1 MTEPVTIT
9 MKHIHTGHTI
19 QVELGA
25 NSTEARMHIE
35 NAEWLNYRGDPKEM
49 MDAIRSLDKLNIGED
64 VPEFEPAYGM
74 EFFNDPDCFEFN
86 PPADKVMFPDK
97 TEEEEKRGAR

>member
-1 MTEPVTIT
+1 MKLE
-9 MKHIHTGHTI
+9 MKHIHTGGVI

-35 NAEWLNYRGDPKEM
+35 NAEWLNYRADPKEM
-49 MDAIRSLDKLNIGED
+49 MDALRSLDKLNIGQD

-74 EFFNDPDCFEFN
+74 EYFTDPDFEFN
-86 PPADKVMFPDK
+86 PPADRVIGNQ
-97 TEEEEKRGAR
+97 TEEEEKRR

>member
-1 MTEPVTIT
+1 MKLE
-9 MKHIHTGHTI
+9 MKHIHTGGVI

-35 NAEWLNYRGDPKEM
+35 NAEWLNYRADPKEM
-49 MDAIRSLDKLNIGED
+49 MDALRSLDELNIGED

-74 EFFNDPDCFEFN
+74 EFFNDPDSFEFN
-86 PPADKVMFPDK
+86 PPEDTVIGHK
-97 TEEEEKRGAR
+97 TEEEEKKR